1 MRALEGSH
9 VHCSTPSLCSCVSL
23 LSHRPSGVSI
33 PSYPGYGVLE
43 YSMVCGYPLCSVR
56 AYRASRSL
64 PLAGTWD
71 TYCVLRSIMLSSVL
85 VGSSWVQTM
94 RYPEPSYRDTPDP
107 GSEHLWYPGSH
118 TEFLDVIICGEVKS
132 CTPRDLVGPESH
144 STTAPSSPLSL
155 CSGVAELLVMDM
167 AHGQSEA
174 SCG

>member
-1 MRALEGSH
+1 MQ
-9 VHCSTPSLCSCVSL
+9 LCLLAVS
-23 LSHRPSGVSI
+23 RPPGI
-33 PSYPGYGVLE
+33 PNTHILGYEVLE
-43 YSMVCGYPLCSVR
+43 YSMVCVHPLCSLC

-71 TYCVLRSIMLSSVL
+71 TCRVLRSIMLSSVL

-94 RYPEPSYRDTPDP
+94 RYPESSYRDTPDP

-118 TEFLDVIICGEVKS
+118 VELLDVIICGEVKS

-144 STTAPSSPLSL
+144 STTSPSSPLEL
-155 CSGVAELLVMDM
+155 CSVVAELLVMDM

>member
-1 MRALEGSH
+1 MKAHTCTAVRHRCAA
-9 VHCSTPSLCSCVSL
+9 VSPCCL
-23 LSHRPSGVSI
+23 IDHQVYPY
-33 PSYPGYGVLE
+33 PYPGYEVLE